1 MKQSCSSVLRLVV
14 FALLVFAFAQP
25 SEASTAVMVPDTD
38 LIVDS
43 RVIVSGEVISVTG
56 YRDDSSMYW
65 TFVEIR
71 TDQVLKGNLTRQR
84 IVLKQLGG
92 SIGDSG
98 MRVAGQPEFSPG
110 EKVILYL
117 NTGPDGSLHTA
128 HSFMGKFSVK
138 EDSSG
143 ARVAVRSTDGSEIEL
158 LDRKDTDTVT
168 NLENFDSYVRR
179 IRRTLRREAARISAV
194 EAGRAQSLIVEVPS
208 EFARAKQE
216 GRGFS
221 PEFVFLDGPVRWM
234 EADSGQPINYFLNSA
249 SCPVVGGGSAEITR
263 AMTAW
268 SNQSGANVR
277 LQIGGSTGNC
287 GIVFDNSNTISF
299 GDCMGQLDPPVGC
312 AGIVALTSV
321 SWVRQTK
328 IIGGTTFNKLLEADT
343 VFNRGMDC
351 FLSTPS
357 NLAEVACHELGHSI
371 GLAHSSDFSAI
382 MWAVAHGHS
391 RDATLG
397 DDDKAGVLAI
407 YPSTGG
413 GGGGGGG
420 PAPVSIA
427 TVNVNDG
434 VVGRS
439 YSSTLSASGGTQP
452 YRWFMV
458 GGTLPPGLS
467 FSSNGAITGTPSFSG
482 SFTFAVQVSDAGNPP
497 KVDSRWFTITIQE
510 QVSSPTLPVVTSV
523 RVKGVKKLWIFGS
536 HFSANSTIFING
548 VAFEPK
554 QFVQEDSVDAML
566 AKGQL
571 RLNPQGANQ
580 VIVTNSSGSSIPFV
594 F

>member
-1 MKQSCSSVLRLVV
+1 MKQSCSSVFRLVV

-25 SEASTAVMVPDTD
+25 TEASTAVMVADTD

-43 RVIVSGEVISVTG
+43 RVILSGSVVSVTG

-71 TDQVLKGNLTRQR
+71 TEQVLKGILTRQR

-92 SIGDSG
+92 SVGDSG
-98 MRVAGQPEFSPG
+98 MRVAGQPEFSAG
-110 EKVILYL
+110 EKVLLYL

-128 HSFMGKFSVK
+128 HTFMGKFSIK

-143 ARVAVRSTDGSEIEL
+143 ARIAVRSTDGSEIEL
-158 LDRKDTDTVT
+158 LDRQDTDTIT

-179 IRRTLRREAARISAV
+179 IRRTLRREAARISAI
-194 EAGRAQSLIVEVPS
+194 EAGRAQSSIVEVPGDFS
-208 EFARAKQE
+208 RAKKE
-216 GRGFS
+216 GKSFN

-234 EADSGQPINYFLNSA
+234 EADSGQPINYFVNPA
-249 SCPVVGGGSAEITR
+249 SCPVAGGGTAEITR

-277 LQIGGSTGNC
+277 LQIGGSSGNC

-299 GDCMGQLDPPVGC
+299 GDCLGQLDPPVGC
-312 AGIVALTSV
+312 AGVVALTSV

-328 IIGGTTFNKLLEADT
+328 IIGGTTFNRLLEADT

-351 FLSTPS
+351 FLSTSS

-371 GLAHSSDFSAI
+371 GLAHSNDFSAI
-382 MWAVAHGHS
+382 MWAVAHGHG

-397 DDDKAGVLAI
+397 DDDKGGVLAI
-407 YPSTGG
+407 YPSSGG

-420 PAPVSIA
+420 PAPISIA

-434 VVGRS
+434 TVGRS
-439 YSSTLSASGGTQP
+439 YSTTLSASGGTPP

-458 GGTLPPGLS
+458 GGSLPPGLN
-467 FSSNGAITGTPSFSG
+467 FSTNGTISGVPSFSG
-482 SFTFAVQVSDAGNPP
+482 SFTFAVQVSDSANPP
-497 KVDSRWFTITIQE
+497 KVDARWFSVTIRE
-510 QVSSPTLPVVTSV
+510 SGGSPTLPVVTSV
-523 RVKGVKKLWIFGS
+523 KVKGEKKLWIFGS
-536 HFSANSTIFING
+536 HFSADSTVFING
-548 VAFEPK
+548 VAFQPK
-554 QFVQEDSVDAML
+554 QFVQEGSVDSLL
-566 AKGQL
+566 AKGKL
-571 RLNPQGANQ
+571 RLGSVGANQ
-580 VIVTNSSGSSIPFV
+580 VVVVNNNGSSTPFL